1 MVLLVEGAPLPR
13 CPASTDEFFAR
24 CPGVAEAGRS
34 FACQKLRQVEARHA
48 LYVGQGEFGV
58 VPGGDPR
65 VRVVGSDDATTCHMV
80 VVRHPEGTVAIA
92 HFDGSRGEEAAL
104 STMVDKIVSLEMD
117 GEGLEVY
124 VVGGYQPERGS
135 KEASKGEAEQLSLK
149 LLDALVRHDYHFRLC
164 LWCTG
169 SLNTTQGPGGPRPK
183 VYGMAVEVQSGAVFP
198 AHFKA
203 QEPNMPLRA
212 ASRWMSSEQR
222 PLDLYNHVS
231 GTITIH
237 PFRFSEVDWFG
248 IYLKLPDEVLLRNFS
263 TSPKV
268 EPPHFCQEL
277 RKVFKVFVDHPR
289 PHETLFPNDK
299 PKTYSINPSGVW
311 ELVQ

>member
-13 CPASTDEFFAR
+13 CPASTDDFFA
-24 CPGVAEAGRS
+24 CWPQVAEAGRN
-34 FACQKLRQVEARHA
+34 FAGQKVRPVEARHA

-80 VVRHPEGTVAIA
+80 VVRHPSGTVAVA

-104 STMVDKIVSLEMD
+104 GDMVAKIMGIEGH
-117 GEGLEVY
+117 GEGLEVS

-135 KEASKGEAEQLSLK
+135 KEAARAEAEQLSLK
-149 LLDALVRHDYHFRLC
+149 LLEALVRHECHFQLC
-164 LWCTG
+164 VWCTCR
-169 SLNTTQGPGGPRPK
+169 LNTTQSASGPHPR
-183 VYGMAVEVQSGAVFP
+183 VYGVAVEIQSGTLFP
-198 AHFKA
+198 AHFKM
-203 QEPNMPLRA
+203 QEPDMPLRS
-212 ASRWMSSEQR
+212 ASRWMAGGR
-222 PLDLYNHVS
+222 HPLDLYDHSS

-237 PFRFSEVDWFG
+237 PFHCSEADLFAV
-248 IYLKLPDEVLLRNFS
+248 YLKLPDDVLLRNFS

-277 RKVFKVFVDHPR
+277 RRVFKVFVDHPR
-289 PHETLFPNDK
+289 PLESLFVGNR
-299 PKTYSINPSGVW
+299 PKKYAISASGVW
-311 ELVQ
+311 EPVQ

>member
-1 MVLLVEGAPLPR
+1 MVLLVEGTPLPR
-13 CPASTDEFFAR
+13 CPASTDDFFAC
-24 CPGVAEAGRS
+24 CPGVTEAGQS
-34 FACQKLRQVEARHA
+34 FASQKLRQVEAQHA

-58 VPGGDPR
+58 VPGRDPR

-80 VVRHPEGTVAIA
+80 VLRHPRGTVAIA

-104 STMVDKIVSLEMD
+104 SAMVEKIVSIEED

-124 VVGGYQPERGS
+124 VAGGYQPERGS
-135 KEASKGEAEQLSLK
+135 KEAAKGEAEHLSLK
-149 LLDALVRHDYHFRLC
+149 LLDSLIHHECHFRLS

-169 SLNTTQGPGGPRPK
+169 CLNTTQGPGGPRPR
-183 VYGMAVEVQSGAVFP
+183 VYGMAVEVQSGMVFP

-212 ASRWMSSEQR
+212 ASRWMSNERR
-222 PLDLYNHVS
+222 PIDLYDHAS
-231 GTITIH
+231 STITIH
-237 PFRFSEVDWFG
+237 PFSYSDVDWFAF
-248 IYLKLPDEVLLRNFS
+248 YLKLPDEVLLRNFS

-277 RKVFKVFVDHPR
+277 RRVFKVFVDHPR
-289 PHETLFPNDK
+289 PRETLFPDNK
-299 PKTYSINPSGVW
+299 PKKYSLNQNGTW
-311 ELVQ
+311 ELVK